1 MSNKRSYGRR
11 PRHPG
16 RLVGTRELST
26 TYGKTAHPLSASKF
40 DNRKVFNVEQESEQ
54 LVGQIL
60 EIDPTVTSGKP
71 QGLTV
76 DLVEGVLLRTAAEY
90 TKAKAKYRGHPGPCF
105 YTADFVAQLVCEALL
120 AIEVK
125 LDSHPGDPEYAEKL
139 RQATGILGRFGIG
152 FTTVVIPSD
161 QRRPVWST
169 VPLVCHAC
177 TRRELWPGPSAV
189 ETAAALAGR
198 GAKLASEYLAEM
210 QLPTA
215 HLAILVA
222 SGVLKTDL
230 LTSHLSGRS
239 EVAPALGDLQHLSLL
254 TALRK

>member
-1 MSNKRSYGRR
+1 MSSKRSYGRR

-90 TKAKAKYRGHPGPCF
+90 TRAKAKYRGHPGPCF
-105 YTADFVAQLVCEALL
+105 YTADFTAQLVGETLL

-125 LDSHPGDPEYAEKL
+125 LDSHLGNAEYAEKL
-139 RQATGILGRFGIG
+139 RQATAVLARFGIA
-152 FTTVVIPSD
+152 FTSVVIPSD

-169 VPLVCHAC
+169 VPLICQARA
-177 TRRELWPGPSAV
+177 RRDVWPGPEAM
-189 ETAAALAGR
+189 ETASVLADS
-198 GAKLASEYLAEM
+198 GARLASEYLAKM
-210 QLPTA
+210 QLPAT
-215 HLAILVA
+215 HLAVLVA
-222 SGVLKTDL
+222 SGVLKADL
-230 LTSHLSGRS
+230 LTSHLTGLS
-239 EVAPALGDLQHLSLL
+239 EVAPAHGDLQHLSLL
-254 TALRK
+254 SALRT